1 MLKAIL
7 ALNSETV
14 EAVRKNWIEG
24 EEAIKEIRR
33 EKVNKEHKKTRD
45 TKAGRPEWDE
55 SRINKEN
62 KDGECVCV
70 CVCVC
75 VCGTNERRPAQTEGL
90 GACVPRSCKTF
101 TDGSRVGPFMSLLDN
116 LTF

>member
-75 VCGTNERRPAQTEGL
+75 VWYERTQA
-90 GACVPRSCKTF
+90 GADR
-101 TDGSRVGPFMSLLDN
+101 GSRRLRSA
-116 LTF
+116 